1 MIRNLIDNALRA
13 PPPGGSTDV
22 GVHRLDEAAM
32 LQIEDSGPGIASG
45 DMTRI
50 FEPLVRGSRAGDGSG
65 LGLSIVKRIV
75 DGLGGSIALENIR
88 GANRSGLRVTNRLPI
103 AADDAA

>member
-50 FEPLVRGSRAGDGSG
+50 FEPFVRGSRAGGEEAG
-65 LGLSIVKRIV
+65 L
-75 DGLGGSIALENIR
+75 AY
-88 GANRSGLRVTNRLPI
+88 RS
-103 AADDAA
+103 